1 MKVLYIGC
9 YRDGTGWAQAAIDY
23 ILSMDA
29 AGIDVVPRPIKL
41 NNNKPDIPK
50 RIIELEKKDSI
61 GSDVCIQHVLPHM
74 MDYNARFKKNIALY
88 ASETSNFKA
97 SNWARKINCLDE
109 AWVINNQMVNAAKES
124 GVNIPIKV
132 VPHATDFSKFESN
145 HRKVDIPNIRDT
157 FTFYFVGEMNNRKN
171 MAAFI
176 RAFHLEFD
184 PDEPVSILIKS
195 NRYGMSSD
203 ECAAEIK
210 NVCDK
215 IKTSLKKYANLEDY
229 REDLIVTD
237 YLGEQE
243 LYGLH
248 RACDCFVMPSYGE
261 AWCLPAFDAMAMGN
275 TPICTDIGGMSEFL
289 EDGGGILVKGNPEP
303 CFGMTESFQDLYTG
317 REDWMSIDVRS
328 LQKAMRRIY
337 YLASNSDKK
346 YLNLQKQ
353 GREIAERY
361 SYNNIGQK
369 IKEALNVG

>member
-261 AWCLPAFDAMAMGN
+261 AWSIPAFDAMGFGK
-275 TPICTDIGGMSEFL
+275 TPICSNTGGMANYIGDS
-289 EDGGGILVKGNPEP
+289 GILIDGRWEP
-303 CFGMTESFQDLYTG
+303 VSGMTDTFADLFTG
-317 REDWMSIDVRS
+317 EEDWYSVDVNQLRR
-328 LQKAMRRIY
+328 AMRKIY
-337 YLASNSDKK
+337 TMKSSEQEEYSKMKRNGLVQAQK
-346 YLNLQKQ
+346 YSH
-353 GREIAERY
+353 E
-361 SYNNIGQK
+361 NIGK
-369 IKEALNVG
+369 LIKELLNE